1 MRALCKTVSLE
12 GGGVVVQ
19 DCEPRDSMPGEIRLK
34 VAATGIC
41 GTDMQIFNWA
51 PYLGH
56 VAAFYGACLSNRFW
70 FLEDK

>member
-1 MRALCKTVSLE
+1 MLALCKTVSLE

-19 DCEPRDSMPGEIRLK
+19 DCEPRDARPGEIRLK
-34 VAATGIC
+34 VAAAGIC

-70 FLEDK
+70 FLKDK